1 MVWPLPCPLRGSI
14 PGLIA
19 ALMVQGTQRAVQ
31 ELSRQVGG
39 QSEPLGGDIEDIA
52 YIVLHEVLGRECGW
66 EVRVL
71 ELCALRV
78 GDIQCGEKGQTGLPS
93 ATSICCARPC
103 VRSWRR
109 TPLSQRSN
117 QRRGGVGLGYLR
129 FSLSLPVW
137 PRSSSQAATS
147 TRGFTNRDRGGA
159 TFSTRT

>member
-1 MVWPLPCPLRGSI
+1 MSTSAYQALRELARQRV
-14 PGLIA
+14 PRE
-19 ALMVQGTQRAVQ
+19 ALVV
-31 ELSRQVGG
+31 
-39 QSEPLGGDIEDIA
+39 
-52 YIVLHEVLGRECGW
+52 EVLLQTGL
-66 EVRVL
+66 RVS